1 MCPVAPL
8 EVGGPEIV
16 ASSIEEAVE
25 LHLAY
30 LNSVEQSRQ
39 TQAEVFVDWDTAY
52 EWWKDARLEKPT
64 ALYANGYHLGIGT
77 HYYQVPYHYYYPSFE
92 TQEESFINY
101 NPPFGRR
108 HHEYMYPITCSENA
122 CAQGIEVDG
131 QCTAPN
137 LGRPRCESAIGNPI
151 DAASGNKY
159 EFFDELFTGN
169 NGVQFS
175 FSYNSLHPLPS
186 LEKPLG
192 PKFTHFFERS
202 LEIKEQTIRAHRHDG
217 RILGFVKQ
225 GAIWVS
231 ANRGANDSLEQTNDG
246 FRLISKE
253 GWVEK
258 YSTTGDLIY
267 LSFFNGGHITLL
279 YEKAVTDGGDG
290 NSNTLD
296 SVTDHTG
303 RTIAFLYFNPTGR
316 PFNLSRIFRIDF
328 PGAYHLEFDFD
339 QPNGRLRSIR
349 YPDGTNKDL
358 LFQNS
363 TIGINYYALLGIVD
377 ESKNRFS
384 TFEYNKDSGLAIRSA
399 HNNNASSHK
408 LFYRTSSTTVTNPL
422 GAIVVYQHQKINGHN
437 LIYEIS
443 KPGAPGCGASLSKLI
458 YDSNGSLTSTID
470 FSGSKTCHY
479 YDQNRD
485 LETVRVEGLGSADA
499 CPASPAGYSP
509 TVTQLKTS
517 TEWHPVWRLKVR
529 EAQPN
534 RITTWVYHGQPDP
547 TAGGAIASCA
557 PSDAYV
563 YDTEPIAVLCKQ
575 VEQAT
580 TDTTGGAGF
589 GATASG
595 APRTWSYTW
604 NRHGQMLTANGP
616 RTDVADIT
624 TYEYYPDTTANWTK
638 GDLKTLTN
646 ALGQVWSFTQY
657 DAAGRLLSM
666 TDPNGIVTTQTW
678 HPRGWLT
685 SRTTAG
691 ATESWSYYP
700 TELLQRQTLPDG
712 RYYDYTWDDAH
723 RLTDITDALGNR
735 THYTLDAAGNVT
747 QVDVTDAGDQ
757 LARQQRTEYDA
768 LGRPWKRRDASGNVT
783 EQRHDAMNR
792 LNKLID
798 PKNRET
804 DYQWDALGRLR
815 QIEDAQQ
822 PVRGVTQAQ
831 YDGQDQLKSLT
842 APNGA
847 HTQFTVNGLGDTTQ
861 ELSPDRGTL
870 TYTHDAAG
878 NVTQRTDGVGRVTGY
893 TWDALN
899 RPLTLSYRPSA
910 GGAVSETVTY
920 TWDASAGCSHGIGRL
935 CAVSDGAGSTTYSYN
950 DKGHLVSATRVEAGQ
965 THVTQYV
972 RDLSGQVLSWVDP
985 ASSQFSAWRA
995 LDGQIRWQTVQRP
1008 GQSALSIADLLGYDA
1023 AGSLTDSVM
1032 GAQSGS
1038 SEWLGISRQYD
1049 ADGRLADSLLAQIS
1063 PSLSTNWTRTYAVP
1077 GESVE
1082 VSVTIGPVEAR
1093 GTLVMC
1099 ATSGPC
1105 APQHVLGSLEIDAGG
1120 TYALQSLAALP
1131 LGIYNARVRFEPAPP
1146 FKSASD
1152 AGSRPVFIGV
1162 PPSQLIDD
1170 LLQ

>member
-1 MCPVAPL
+1 MSIQTGYSELVTGSSTGVMPLGLGWSMEHQQQIRISPSSSSTAWAVRPSGRVLTYQLSGPTWVADADVSDRL
-8 EVGGPEIV
+8 VELKNGSGVRTGWRYVDRGAERQETYDASGRLSEVRERDGRVVTVVYADGTDGSVSGNGGFVSDAPGNPTTTVLPAGRMLRVQDSFGQKLVFGTDSSGRIV
-16 ASSIEEAVE
+16 KITNSAGEAVR
-25 LHLAY
+25 Y
-30 LNSVEQSRQ
+30 
-39 TQAEVFVDWDTAY
+39 
-52 EWWKDARLEKPT
+52 
-64 ALYANGYHLGIGT
+64 GY
-77 HYYQVPYHYYYPSFE
+77 
-92 TQEESFINY
+92 
-101 NPPFGRR
+101 
-108 HHEYMYPITCSENA
+108 
-122 CAQGIEVDG
+122 D
-131 QCTAPN
+131 
-137 LGRPRCESAIGNPI
+137 
-151 DAASGNKY
+151 
-159 EFFDELFTGN
+159 
-169 NGVQFS
+169 
-175 FSYNSLHPLPS
+175 
-186 LEKPLG
+186 
-192 PKFTHFFERS
+192 
-202 LEIKEQTIRAHRHDG
+202 
-217 RILGFVKQ
+217 
-225 GAIWVS
+225 S
-231 ANRGANDSLEQTNDG
+231 ANQL
-246 FRLISKE
+246 
-253 GWVEK
+253 
-258 YSTTGDLIY
+258 
-267 LSFFNGGHITLL
+267 
-279 YEKAVTDGGDG
+279 
-290 NSNTLD
+290 
-296 SVTDHTG
+296 
-303 RTIAFLYFNPTGR
+303 
-316 PFNLSRIFRIDF
+316 
-328 PGAYHLEFDFD
+328 
-339 QPNGRLRSIR
+339 
-349 YPDGTNKDL
+349 
-358 LFQNS
+358 
-363 TIGINYYALLGIVD
+363 
-377 ESKNRFS
+377 
-384 TFEYNKDSGLAIRSA
+384 
-399 HNNNASSHK
+399 
-408 LFYRTSSTTVTNPL
+408 TTVTWPG
-422 GAIVVYQHQKINGHN
+422 GAVRTYHYNEAAHTGGAN
-437 LIYEIS
+437 L
-443 KPGAPGCGASLSKLI
+443 PGALTGISDENGERYATYQYNASGRAIGEYLAGGADAANLSYTQDLYQNVTQTAYTDALGTTRTYGFATQFGVTRPTGVSQPGGPGCGASSSAI
-458 YDSNGSLTSTID
+458 TYDGNANVASRTD
-470 FSGSKTCHY
+470 FAGSKTCY
-479 YDQNRD
+479 GNDLTRN

-509 TVTQLKTS
+509 TVTQRKTS

-534 RITTWVYHGQPDP
+534 RITTWVHHGQPDP

-595 APRTWSYTW
+595 APRTWTYTW

-666 TDPNGIVTTQTW
+666 TDPNGLVTTQTW

-685 SRTTAG
+685 SRSTAG

-700 TELLQRQTLPDG
+700 TGLLQRQTLPDG

-815 QIEDAQQ
+815 QIDDAQQ

-861 ELSPDRGTL
+861 EISPDRGTL

-950 DKGHLVSATRVEAGQ
+950 DTGHLVSATRVEAGQ

-985 ASSQFSAWRA
+985 ASSQFSAGRA

-1063 PSLSTNWTRTYAVP
+1063 PSLSTNWTRIYAVP

>member
-1 MCPVAPL
+1 MSESDV
-8 EVGGPEIV
+8 
-16 ASSIEEAVE
+16 SSGS
-25 LHLAY
+25 LG
-30 LNSVEQSRQ
+30 
-39 TQAEVFVDWDTAY
+39 F
-52 EWWKDARLEKPT
+52 AR
-64 ALYANGYHLGIGT
+64 
-77 HYYQVPYHYYYPSFE
+77 
-92 TQEESFINY
+92 
-101 NPPFGRR
+101 
-108 HHEYMYPITCSENA
+108 
-122 CAQGIEVDG
+122 
-131 QCTAPN
+131 
-137 LGRPRCESAIGNPI
+137 
-151 DAASGNKY
+151 
-159 EFFDELFTGN
+159 
-169 NGVQFS
+169 
-175 FSYNSLHPLPS
+175 SYNSLSAQVGYSELVTGS
-186 LEKPLG
+186 STGVMPLG
-192 PKFTHFFERS
+192 LGWSMEHQQQIRISPSSSSTAWAIRPSGRVLTYQLSGTTWASDADVSDRLVELKNGSGVRTGWRYVDRGAERQETYDAS
-202 LEIKEQTIRAHRHDG
+202 GRLSEVRERDG
-217 RILGFVKQ
+217 RVVTVVY
-225 GAIWVS
+225 A
-231 ANRGANDSLEQTNDG
+231 DG
-246 FRLISKE
+246 
-253 GWVEK
+253 
-258 YSTTGDLIY
+258 
-267 LSFFNGGHITLL
+267 
-279 YEKAVTDGGDG
+279 TDGGVSG
-290 NSNTLD
+290 NGGFVSD
-296 SVTDHTG
+296 ASG
-303 RTIAFLYFNPTGR
+303 NPTTTVLPAGR
-316 PFNLSRIFRIDF
+316 MLRVQDSFGQKLVFGTDSSGRIVKITNSA
-328 PGAYHLEFDFD
+328 GEAV
-339 QPNGRLRSIR
+339 R
-349 YPDGTNKDL
+349 YG
-358 LFQNS
+358 
-363 TIGINYYALLGIVD
+363 Y
-377 ESKNRFS
+377 
-384 TFEYNKDSGLAIRSA
+384 DSANQL
-399 HNNNASSHK
+399 
-408 LFYRTSSTTVTNPL
+408 TTVTWPG
-422 GAIVVYQHQKINGHN
+422 GAVRTYHYNEAAHTGGAN
-437 LIYEIS
+437 L
-443 KPGAPGCGASLSKLI
+443 PGALTGISDENGERYATYQYNASGRAIGEYLAGGADAANLSYTQDLYQNVTQTAYTDALGTTRTYGFATQFGVTRPTGVSQPGGPGCGASSSAI
-458 YDSNGSLTSTID
+458 TYDGNANVASRTD
-470 FSGSKTCHY
+470 FAGSKTCY
-479 YDQNRD
+479 GNDLTRN

-509 TVTQLKTS
+509 TVTQRKTS

-595 APRTWSYTW
+595 APRTWAYTW
-604 NRHGQMLTANGP
+604 THHGQMLTANGP

-700 TELLQRQTLPDG
+700 TGLLQRQTLPDG

-815 QIEDAQQ
+815 QIDDAQQ

-1063 PSLSTNWTRTYAVP
+1063 PSLSTNWTRIYAVP